1 MSQENV
7 EIVRRLYR
15 AWEQGDFSAHAD
27 LFAPDVRSARVM
39 APDSDGAGLAGEWQG
54 RNGLAENVRLWINAW
69 NDLRVQAEEFIDAG
83 DKVVV
88 LTRQTA
94 IAKVSGIPLDREF
107 ADLWELR
114 NGTVVEL
121 RFYFNRE
128 DALEAAGLRG

>member
-1 MSQENV
+1 
-7 EIVRRLYR
+7 
-15 AWEQGDFSAHAD
+15 
-27 LFAPDVRSARVM
+27 M

-128 DALEAAGLRG
+128 DALEAAGLRE